1 MKARDL
7 KPLAFPDWRTGTR
20 RKRHFLSHT
29 SHQSNKCKVS
39 FGCRRS
45 TKFFANPNSAI
56 VATPPRVRRRYD
68 ASAVK
73 HICLCYPAA
82 PSTTVLAKDI
92 IHVCVY
98 DSNQELR
105 LTPTNSI
112 SVLKIKGVESGGHRC
127 NSSTERFLCC
137 PKNRQRFPSL
147 PFVLEQ
153 AYSVVLCTLIGFIAV
168 IRVLWF

>member
-1 MKARDL
+1 MSYSPHAPEDWMKARDL

-73 HICLCYPAA
+73 HICAYVYVTQQHPAQ
-82 PSTTVLAKDI
+82 PYLLRTLFTYVYSIVIKS
-92 IHVCVY
+92 CVWH
-98 DSNQELR
+98 R
-105 LTPTNSI
+105 LTASRYWRLRE
-112 SVLKIKGVESGGHRC
+112 LKVVGIGVTLVPRDSC
-127 NSSTERFLCC
+127 
-137 PKNRQRFPSL
+137 
-147 PFVLEQ
+147 
-153 AYSVVLCTLIGFIAV
+153 VVRRTDKDSRHYLSC
-168 IRVLWF
+168 